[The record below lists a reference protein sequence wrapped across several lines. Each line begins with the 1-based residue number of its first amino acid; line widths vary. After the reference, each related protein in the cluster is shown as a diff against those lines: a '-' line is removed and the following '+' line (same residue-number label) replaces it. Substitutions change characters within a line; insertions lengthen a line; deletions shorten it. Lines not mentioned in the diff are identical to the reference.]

1 MTASPLLAIRDLVID
16 YRTPSGPV
24 HAVRGID
31 LMLEAG
37 QTLGLV
43 GESGSGKST
52 LVSAMMALI
61 AENAAVS
68 GTLEFEGRD
77 LIRMNDAERRRL
89 RGNGI
94 ASIFQDPFTALN
106 PVVSIG
112 DLLREVQHH
121 RRGLSR
127 DAKRSRALEMLERVG
142 ISDPEQ
148 RLRQYPFEL
157 SGGMRQ
163 RIAIA
168 AALLT
173 EPRLLI
179 ADEPTTA
186 LDATTE
192 AQIIDLLRRNRALV
206 GGATVFVTHHL
217 GLVAEFC
224 DVVAVM
230 YAGEIVETGPVRR
243 IFRAPAHPYTR
254 ALLACDPALLHEP
267 TRVLPTIG
275 GTVPNMFSRPA
286 GCSFASRCD
295 RAVERCNAAPP
306 PAIEIDAGGWARCL
320 RAVAL

>member
-1 MTASPLLAIRDLVID
+1 MTAPLLAIRNLAID
-16 YRTPSGPV
+16 YRTPAGPV

-31 LMLEAG
+31 LTLEAG

-52 LVSAMMALI
+52 LVSAMMGLI
-61 AENAAVS
+61 ADNAAIS

-77 LIRMNDAERRRL
+77 LIGMADAERRRL

-106 PVVSIG
+106 PVVSVG
-112 DLLREVQHH
+112 DFLREVQHH
-121 RRGLSR
+121 KHALTR
-127 DAKRSRALEMLERVG
+127 DQKRTRSTQMLERVG
-142 ISDPEQ
+142 ISDPQQ

-163 RIAIA
+163 RVAIA

-192 AQIIDLLRRNRALV
+192 AQIIDLLRRNRTLV

-243 IFRAPAHPYTR
+243 IFRQPAHPYTR
-254 ALLACDPALLHEP
+254 ALLACDPAMLPEA
-267 TRVLPTIG
+267 TRILPTIG
-275 GTVPNMFSRPA
+275 GSIPNLVNRPA
-286 GCSFASRCD
+286 GCSFAPRCD
-295 RAVERCNAAPP
+295 FAVERCTAAPP
-306 PAIEIDAGGWARCL
+306 PPVEVMAGGWARCL
-320 RAVAL
+320 RAVAS